1 MTVCVSPSSNRTC
14 GFPASGS
21 RRLFTGLLHELCHFS
36 ACSWLAGR
44 AFAAISE
51 LPLPSPAAWV
61 FLSLAGHHPVLCLLG
76 THQHNCPAFA
86 PPRFPGFPCYYA
98 GLRLLPAP
106 FRPPPFLGLRR
117 TLRLL
122 PHPTGLPGYPGR
134 PSRHAISADT
144 ARAIDRPRRLS
155 GLPLTDFAGQVSAR
169 LPGCSL
175 FDAH

>member
-1 MTVCVSPSSNRTC
+1 MRGTWPMTVGVSPSSNRTC

-51 LPLPSPAAWV
+51 LPLPSPAPWV

-117 TLRLL
+117 TLRLS
-122 PHPTGLPGYPGR
+122 PHPSRSPGL
-134 PSRHAISADT
+134 S
-144 ARAIDRPRRLS
+144 
-155 GLPLTDFAGQVSAR
+155 R
-169 LPGCSL
+169 LPFPTCHLRRHRQSDRQTPTVVRSAPDRLRRTGIGSSPWL
-175 FDAH
+175 